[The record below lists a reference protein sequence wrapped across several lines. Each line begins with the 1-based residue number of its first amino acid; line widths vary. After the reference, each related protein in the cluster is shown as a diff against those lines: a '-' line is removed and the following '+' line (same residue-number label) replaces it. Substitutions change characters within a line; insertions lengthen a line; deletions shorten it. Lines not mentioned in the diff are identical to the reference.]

1 MQIDDTIRGKLAKDV
16 LENPV
21 YIEAFELIRKELYAK
36 WLSCDNPQER
46 EAIFSL
52 SKSADKLETTL
63 KRTMANGAVELQIL
77 EHKKKKLLN
86 IF

>member
-21 YIEAFELIRKELYAK
+21 YIEAFELIRKELYVR
-36 WLSCDNPQER
+36 WLSCDNAQER
-46 EAIFSL
+46 EAIYSL